1 MNFRNFF
8 PSLVAVLLACGVLGL
23 FWFGNNSEAKP
34 PATLSATPLAT
45 SSPEAMVAAV
55 TEAAAPE
62 EMLAESGGS
71 SDLERGKKIYK
82 KANCI
87 GCHKWHGDGGG
98 GYGGAA
104 LSLRETFLDQE
115 QLVEVIACGRP
126 TTGMPA
132 FHRKAYK
139 TYNCYDM
146 TMDEL
151 GEDKPPKPVKRL
163 RDADIARVAAY
174 VIAKIKGQG
183 DMTKAQCTDFWGDGA
198 RECERFK

>member
-34 PATLSATPLAT
+34 PATPLATPLAT